1 MSLLNILAKE
11 LVSSLSK
18 IDVEKL
24 LKDAFENNVKSEVDV
39 ILLLRPGF
47 EDFSDKHNSNL
58 LSMIDKKTV
67 DLWDAETLSYLL
79 PEPLKTN
86 GINDQWA
93 AYVSASKS
101 NKSNDHGEIIFK
113 NMDELVKFLSGLLT
127 AKK

>member
-47 EDFSDKHNSNL
+47 EDFSDKHNSKL

-86 GINDQWA
+86 GINDQWV

-101 NKSNDHGEIIFK
+101 NKPNDHGEIIFK